1 MLSFRFKELFEES
14 KINLAKLEVLYKFL
28 GPDSSVELF
37 EEAIR
42 MEEIQYELYSEMLK
56 EVEGIEEEAEIRTML
71 IVINQAQKEL
81 AGKIRETKQIIEQLK
96 DNLA

>member
-37 EEAIR
+37 EEGIR
-42 MEEIQYELYSEMLK
+42 LEEIQYELYSEMLK
-56 EVEGIEEEAEIRTML
+56 EVEGIEEAEIRTML
-71 IVINQAQKEL
+71 IVISQAQKEL
-81 AGKIRETKQIIEQLK
+81 AGKIRETKQIVEQLK
-96 DNLA
+96 DDLA